1 MEGITVGVFGTDQ
14 EAKNAFESSVAKKSE
29 AEGISVF
36 HRVEGGRRF
45 SFLDTVDYPER
56 VQGYARIASIT
67 DHALYL
73 FPKSGRLSA
82 PDGEL
87 AVLLGSLGL
96 PGTLELMD
104 GSVAPEAAAAALRG
118 TSVASY
124 RVEERASTSSA
135 IDLSYAGPRHDWP
148 SKGSLVYVD
157 RAFSVKGVGTV
168 ALGFVLAGGVSV
180 HDQLRPV
187 PGPEGLRIDVKG
199 IQVNDVDVD
208 SVGRGVRVGL
218 SLRGVE
224 AKDLEKSHW
233 LDDGSFALTD
243 SPTFRFEKSQ
253 FYKQEVTGRDLHLQL
268 PGEMLPA
275 SLSDGGSGVVKA
287 FLPAPIPVWEGM
299 RAAVID
305 LNGKALHVAGGATL
319 RVGKA

>member
-14 EAKNAFESSVAKKSE
+14 ETKKAFEASVAKKSE

-45 SFLDTVDYPER
+45 SFLDTLDYPDR
-56 VQGYARIASIT
+56 IQGYARIASIS

-87 AVLLGSLGL
+87 AVLLGSLPL

-104 GSVAPEAAAAALRG
+104 GSASHEAAAAALRG
-118 TSVASY
+118 TSAASY

-135 IDLSYAGPRHDWP
+135 IDMSYAVPRQDWP
-148 SKGSLVYVD
+148 SKGTLVYVD

-168 ALGFVLAGGVSV
+168 ALGFVLAGGVKI

-187 PGPEGLRIDVKG
+187 PGPEALRVDVKG

-208 SVGRGVRVGL
+208 SVGRGIRVGL

-243 SPTFRFEKSQ
+243 SPAFGLERSP
-253 FYKQEVTGRDLHLQL
+253 FYKQEITGRDLHLQL
-268 PGEMLPA
+268 PGEMMPA
-275 SLSDGGSGVVKA
+275 SLSDGGAGIVRAALPTVV
-287 FLPAPIPVWEGM
+287 PVWEGM
-299 RAAVID
+299 RAAVVD
-305 LNGKALHVAGGATL
+305 LNGKTLRVAGGATFS
-319 RVGKA
+319 RGKD